1 MRSMM
6 RGILLSALIVAP
18 LRLAAQDSVP
28 LPTLPPAAAAAPQPD
43 TVVPRPVEPTA
54 DQLKY
59 LGGLRS
65 VARGVAQL
73 KSGVDQVTRAEASKD
88 TARLRRAGEM
98 LGGLCG
104 TAGSFMKHG
113 RGTMKPNVYE
123 DSARVK
129 ARNLVVQIDSL
140 IKTTPVCDT
149 TARRAPSRT
158 AGVIVGRLRSYETA
172 LQEFRTTVAAPAPAP
187 TPVPPPSSP

>member
-1 MRSMM
+1 MRSVM
-6 RGILLSALIVAP
+6 RAMSLLMLTVAP
-18 LRLAAQDSVP
+18 VRLQAQDSVP
-28 LPTLPPAAAAAPQPD
+28 PTPVLPVDTPRPD
-43 TVVPRPVEPTA
+43 TPVLRPPEPTA

-73 KSGVDQVTRAEASKD
+73 KSGVDGVSRAEATKD
-88 TARLRRAGEM
+88 TTRLRRAGEM

-104 TAGSFMKHG
+104 TAGSFMKQG
-113 RGTMKPNVYE
+113 RSAMKPTVYE

-140 IKTTPVCDT
+140 IKTTPVCDS
-149 TARRAPSRT
+149 TARRAPGRT
-158 AGVIVGRLRSYETA
+158 AGTILGRLKTYETA
-172 LQEFRTTVAAPAPAP
+172 LQEFRTAVSTPVPAPAP
-187 TPVPPPSSP
+187 TTAP

>member
-1 MRSMM
+1 MRSVM
-6 RGILLSALIVAP
+6 RAMSLLALTVAP
-18 LRLAAQDSVP
+18 VRLQAQDSVP
-28 LPTLPPAAAAAPQPD
+28 PTPVLPVDTPRPD
-43 TVVPRPVEPTA
+43 TPVLRPPEPTA
-54 DQLKY
+54 DQQKY

-73 KSGVDQVTRAEASKD
+73 KSGVDGVARAEALKD

-104 TAGSFMKHG
+104 TAGSFMKQG
-113 RGTMKPNVYE
+113 RSAMKPTVYE

-140 IKTTPVCDT
+140 IKTVPACDT
-149 TARRAPSRT
+149 TARKAPART
-158 AGVIVGRLRSYETA
+158 AGTVLGRLRSYETA
-172 LQEFRTTVAAPAPAP
+172 LQEFRTAVATPAPVPGP
-187 TPVPPPSSP
+187 TNDP